1 MVGCHT
7 RAMSPRSTFASSI
20 SISDTSN
27 EVMCPLRNQDGSG
40 CRKRCLGEKR
50 YRSMQE
56 HIRRAHPQNYIPKL
70 PATEESFRLMISTL
84 SSDPVQLQSKSNLSP
99 HSLFTPFNS
108 NYSLDDK
115 IVDHGGDRKS
125 YYGED
130 SSTPNTPV
138 NKTLQV
144 FEERQSVTSIP
155 AAYAAAALA
164 QMHNNR
170 LEPESEIEGEW
181 SSDTEAHKKATRYL
195 IEFSA
200 SKIKSNGTK
209 SDPFSPLSRRSEL
222 LPSIISTPQ
231 LQRSSTLPPIQ
242 RIPSLN
248 RPRKESVSK
257 RAREPQHKRN
267 RSRGENIN
275 LWRVSFDRKA
285 QSAEPSSGLSVE
297 WGKRWE
303 DLIDAATSATKDS
316 EENKLL
322 KSPSS
327 GESQP
332 VDPEEPRVPSLSS
345 VSGIS
350 TSQACYQKYQAS
362 PLQQASTAPSNFP
375 NGSEAIPLIKR
386 ESGEDRYLD
395 SSVSSPSQPIQ
406 IYCASCHG
414 LSSLNQ
420 SYVCTECICGI
431 CEACVDSLIIDDGA
445 RRKCPKCA
453 TIGGRYKKINLQ
465 TK

>member
-7 RAMSPRSTFASSI
+7 RTMSPRSTFASSI

-56 HIRRAHPQNYIPKL
+56 HIRRAHPENYIPKL

-84 SSDPVQLQSKSNLSP
+84 SSDRVQLQSKSNLSP

-108 NYSLDDK
+108 NDSLDDK
-115 IVDHGGDRKS
+115 FVDHGGDRKS

-138 NKTLQV
+138 NKNLQA
-144 FEERQSVTSIP
+144 FEERQSITSIP

-181 SSDTEAHKKATRYL
+181 SSDTEAHKTSTRYL

-248 RPRKESVSK
+248 RPRKESISK

-267 RSRGENIN
+267 RSRGENTN

-316 EENKLL
+316 EENTLP
-322 KSPSS
+322 KSPSTR
-327 GESQP
+327 EPQP
-332 VDPEEPRVPSLSS
+332 MDLEELRVPSLSS

-350 TSQACYQKYQAS
+350 TSQTYHQKYQAS
-362 PLQQASTAPSNFP
+362 PLQQTSTPPSNLA
-375 NGSEAIPLIKR
+375 NGSEAIPPIKR
-386 ESGEDRYLD
+386 ESGEDRNPD
-395 SSVSSPSQPIQ
+395 SSVNFPSQPIQ

-445 RRKCPKCA
+445 RRKCPNCA
-453 TIGGRYKKINLQ
+453 TIGGRYKKINLK